1 MSLSKELAKQAKI
14 MGACKEG
21 HDELLSL
28 QDKDA
33 MVELYLRKIDFC
45 ISKEY
50 PSNDFIRSHFKG
62 IMEKYGVFLDD
73 ALKVENKPKC
83 VCLGACSGDVLVDG
97 FNVCEVFAKHDSEI
111 TIVASGNAF
120 VMVDVFDNSIVTI
133 NAHDRAKVC
142 VNRYGGTVKHSADG
156 DAVVK
161 IREKNKK
168 TY

>member
-1 MSLSKELAKQAKI
+1 MSLSKELAKQAKTK
-14 MGACKEG
+14 GACKEG

-45 ISKEY
+45 LSNEY
-50 PSNDFIRSHFKG
+50 PDNDFLRSHFKG
-62 IMEKYGVFLDD
+62 TMEKHGVFLDD

-111 TIVASGNAF
+111 AIVASGNAF

-133 NAHDRAKVC
+133 HAHDRAKVC
-142 VNRYGGTVKHSADG
+142 VNRYGGTVNHSADG

>member
-1 MSLSKELAKQAKI
+1 MNLPKELAKQARK

-45 ISKEY
+45 LSKEY
-50 PSNDFIRSHFKG
+50 PNNDFIRSHFKG
-62 IMEKYGVFLDD
+62 AMEKHGVFLDD
-73 ALKVENKPKC
+73 AVKVENKPKC
-83 VCLGACSGDVLVDG
+83 VCLGACSGNISVDN
-97 FNVCEVFAKHDSEI
+97 FNVCEVFVKHNSEI
-111 TIVASGNAF
+111 IISAKDNAF
-120 VMVDVFDNSIVTI
+120 VMVDIFDDSTVMIH
-133 NAHDRAKVC
+133 AHDRAKVC
-142 VNRYGGTVKHSADG
+142 VNRYGGMVKQFAD
-156 DAVVK
+156 DEAMIK

>member
-1 MSLSKELAKQAKI
+1 MSLSKELAKQAKTK
-14 MGACKEG
+14 GACKEG

-45 ISKEY
+45 LSNEY
-50 PSNDFIRSHFKG
+50 PDNDFLRSHFKG
-62 IMEKYGVFLDD
+62 TMEKHGVFLDD

-97 FNVCEVFAKHDSEI
+97 FNVCEVFAKHDSKL
-111 TIVASGNAF
+111 TISARGNAF
-120 VMVDVFDNSIVTI
+120 VMVDVFDNSTIIVQ
-133 NAHDRAKVC
+133 AYDRAKVC
-142 VNRYGGTVKHSADG
+142 VNRYGGTIHDCAID
-156 DAVVK
+156 DATIK

>member
-1 MSLSKELAKQAKI
+1 MNLSKELAARARKNGICQ
-14 MGACKEG
+14 EW
-21 HDELLSL
+21 HDKLLSL
-28 QDKDA
+28 NDKDA
-33 MVELYLRKIDFC
+33 MCEMYLRGIDFC
-45 ISKEY
+45 ISNNY
-50 PSNDFIRSHFKG
+50 PGNDFIRSHFKG
-62 IMEKYGVFLDD
+62 VMEKHGVFLDD

-111 TIVASGNAF
+111 AIVASGNAF

-133 NAHDRAKVC
+133 HAHDRAKVC